1 MISFSTSNVV
11 WFRTF
16 SNMVTTAKFS
26 HDGKFLAVGQAND
39 DTINIYNVPA
49 FTFRNS
55 FRAEHGNSETVYELD
70 WNSDDSKMLTCASDG
85 KVNQR
90 VLSDGSYDFK
100 KSIDTSNNV
109 ITCKYSSSDRVGMA
123 TDTGRMIVLKSDYSI
138 DANQS
143 KNLVKDV
150 DFKSGSSW
158 LYGGCTCD
166 KSVWQLDTG
175 SSGSFN
181 NYFNPNKDQIWTIS
195 FAPDSTFL
203 AAGGKAGHTY
213 IIDITTGTRTLEAYW
228 Q

>member
-109 ITCKYSSSDRVGMA
+109 ITCKYSS
-123 TDTGRMIVLKSDYSI
+123 
-138 DANQS
+138 
-143 KNLVKDV
+143 
-150 DFKSGSSW
+150 
-158 LYGGCTCD
+158 
-166 KSVWQLDTG
+166 
-175 SSGSFN
+175 
-181 NYFNPNKDQIWTIS
+181 
-195 FAPDSTFL
+195 
-203 AAGGKAGHTY
+203 
-213 IIDITTGTRTLEAYW
+213 
-228 Q
+228 